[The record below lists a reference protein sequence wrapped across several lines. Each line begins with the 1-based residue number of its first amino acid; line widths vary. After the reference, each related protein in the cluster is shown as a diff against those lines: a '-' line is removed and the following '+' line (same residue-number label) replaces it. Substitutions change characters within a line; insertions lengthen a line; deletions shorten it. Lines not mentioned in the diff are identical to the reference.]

1 MFKSQQP
8 LIIFVMTLLIMSCN
22 TPTEK
27 FKPEGKP
34 EEENILTRID
44 SILSYADNEMENIV
58 HNNEESQKEHD
69 WLVNE
74 INRLK
79 KEITKR
85 NTVIEEIT
93 TDYND
98 LTDSL
103 ITIIGIQEDIV
114 AQKEYTIQ
122 ILEDKLYY
130 LNSQM
135 IEQTAQYEAMVYRLE
150 DSLSVLNDSL
160 YNMEVFIKENVRQ
173 SKLNGYLLIE
183 E

>member
-22 TPTEK
+22 TPTKE

-44 SILSYADNEMENIV
+44 SVLSYADDEMENIV
-58 HNNEESQKEHD
+58 HNNEESQKEHE
-69 WLVNE
+69 WLINE
-74 INRLK
+74 IKRLK
-79 KEITKR
+79 KEISKR
-85 NTVIEEIT
+85 NTVIEETI
-93 TDYND
+93 TDYNGIS
-98 LTDSL
+98 DSL
-103 ITIIGIQEDIV
+103 ITIIGVQEDIIT
-114 AQKEYTIQ
+114 QKEYTIQ
-122 ILEDKLYY
+122 ILKDKLYY

-135 IEQTAQYEAMVYRLE
+135 TEQSAQYEAMVYRLE

-160 YNMEVFIKENVRQ
+160 YNMEVFIRENVRQ